1 MGFDVYLRDKNGNS
15 VQVDTHNEGGTIKIE
30 KSFFID
36 NTLCGGTSDAE
47 VSITFNYNKF
57 YREALHPKGLMY
69 LDGKTGKQVIPLLK
83 KAIRILGTEQHYD
96 YWASTPGNAGHA
108 LSTLLTW
115 AEQHPQAKF
124 VVHG

>member
-1 MGFDVYLRDKNGNS
+1 MGFSIYLRDKNGKS
-15 VQVDTHNEGGTIKIE
+15 VQVQTHDEGGTIKMDKI
-30 KSFFID
+30 FVID
-36 NTLCGGTSDAE
+36 NMVRGGTSDAE
-47 VSITFNYNKF
+47 MDITFNYNKF
-57 YREALHPKGLMY
+57 YRDALHPDGLDY
-69 LDGKTGKQVIPLLK
+69 LHGKTGKQAIPLLK